1 MKGKELNA
9 ERMSDYKRKEDIEND
24 QKERD
29 EQKKKTSKSH
39 NYTKYTKHPFP
50 PLLGLEPKPIVSQS

>member
-1 MKGKELNA
+1 MQN
-9 ERMSDYKRKEDIEND
+9 ERVIIERKEDIEND

-39 NYTKYTKHPFP
+39 IYTKNTKHPFS
-50 PLLGLEPKPIVSQS
+50 PLLGLEPKHIASQS

>member
-1 MKGKELNA
+1 MQN
-9 ERMSDYKRKEDIEND
+9 ERVIIERKEHIEND

-39 NYTKYTKHPFP
+39 IYTKYTKHPFP
-50 PLLGLEPKPIVSQS
+50 PLLGLEPKHIASQS